1 MHAGATAGAV
11 PPVATLIKGGA
22 SGADV
27 AADVA
32 RRLALATGRS
42 VAAAWALPEEPPT
55 LGRAA
60 ERRLVAELRAL
71 AATREASSLF
81 LSDA

>member
-1 MHAGATAGAV
+1 MHAGIGAGAV
-11 PPVATLIKGGA
+11 PPVATLIKGGTG
-22 SGADV
+22 GADV

-32 RRLALATGRS
+32 RRLALAIGRS
-42 VAAAWALPEEPPT
+42 VAAAWALPDEPPT

-71 AATREASSLF
+71 AAAREASMLS

>member
-1 MHAGATAGAV
+1 V
-11 PPVATLIKGGA
+11 PPVAALLTGGGE
-22 SGADV
+22 GA

-32 RRLALATGRS
+32 RRLARAVGRS

-55 LGRAA
+55 LALLA

-71 AATREASSLF
+71 AAARGAAQLSLGP
-81 LSDA
+81 S